1 MRPNVYKST
10 GLDDMHPK
18 VLRELADV
26 VAEPF
31 SIIFEKLWLSSEVSR
46 DWKKG
51 NVTPIYKKGRKE
63 KLRSDR
69 LPSLSSVPWKI
80 SHGSGPPG
88 RRIKAHE
95 ERAGDPRQLGW
106 LHKGKALPD
115 QSDGLLT

>member
-1 MRPNVYKST
+1 MRLNVYKSV
-10 GLDDMHPK
+10 GPDDVHSK
-18 VLRELADV
+18 VLGELADV
-26 VAEPF
+26 VAEPL
-31 SIIFEKLWLSSEVSR
+31 SIILEKLWLSSKVPGDR
-46 DWKKG
+46 KG
-51 NVTPIYKKGRKE
+51 GNIPPIYKKGRKE